1 MLKRIKQNL
10 NDCNNLFYKSIL
22 TENDTPKNRQK
33 LNLFTALLI
42 LFLGFKK

>member
-1 MLKRIKQNL
+1 MFKRIKKNL
-10 NDCNNLFYKSIL
+10 NDCNNVFYKSIL

-33 LNLFTALLI
+33 INIFMALLI